1 MENYELGS
9 LKEHTDINK
18 GLSTSILREIASCCL
33 LGLECLHS
41 QYNMHTVVDNQSDKG
56 IEHQTVESAHWRRW
70 SGKTE

>member
-18 GLSTSILREIASCCL
+18 GLSTSVLREIASCCL

-41 QYNMHTVVDNQSDKG
+41 QCNMHGVVDSK
-56 IEHQTVESAHWRRW
+56 SA
-70 SGKTE
+70 K